1 MLSLVVHPRC
11 ETTLQTLNPQALAT
25 IIAHVG
31 PGRIG
36 NVVVPLLQ
44 DFEGVPLSLS
54 REMKPAGVP
63 SWETRLHSA
72 GPLSRADRI
81 ACSGHFSIPPTLMH
95 EGEKS
100 STDSSH
106 RQYRT
111 V

>member
-54 REMKPAGVP
+54 REMKPAGVGG
-63 SWETRLHSA
+63 TSA
-72 GPLSRADRI
+72 GQ
-81 ACSGHFSIPPTLMH
+81 ACSPLGRLACIQPGRCLVQIELHAQGIFFDP
-95 EGEKS
+95 
-100 STDSSH
+100 SH
-106 RQYRT
+106 SHA
-111 V
+111 